1 VSTITEIHEKHRR
14 DTAAAQID
22 CHLDALEML
31 RILLDQQVS
40 FCFRAAIPLH
50 DSIPGRQLRTAHAII
65 DSIRG
70 SMDRMDKLFAD
81 PAVAEPV
88 LKMAAE

>member
-1 VSTITEIHEKHRR
+1 MSYEKRQQDIAVAR
-14 DTAAAQID
+14 LDCRIDSLQMLLIMLEQQINLCLYD
-22 CHLDALEML
+22 
-31 RILLDQQVS
+31 
-40 FCFRAAIPLH
+40 AIPL
-50 DSIPGRQLRTAHAII
+50 DAIPGRQLRTAHTII

-88 LKMAAE
+88 RLMEAAE